1 MGQIDRNSVPTKNIV
16 LGEREGER
24 KDPVIEVQANHAA
37 GGEADLKSPD
47 SPYKCRIKDI
57 YWTTRL
63 VLKKISLLFMQMPT
77 LPSLWLFWLPEA
89 IFGIAIAAE

>member
-24 KDPVIEVQANHAA
+24 KGPVIEVQANHAA

-57 YWTTRL
+57 Y
-63 VLKKISLLFMQMPT
+63 
-77 LPSLWLFWLPEA
+77 
-89 IFGIAIAAE
+89 